1 MVRGRIAVAIGVSLC
16 GVAGCGDSEAVPDD
30 AGTTARATDST
41 GTCTDTEA
49 ASDSTTGPPP
59 IIGPTLQITEITDA
73 SPDLV
78 DHPHGSV
85 PGWGG
90 VDMYSPGIGVVDLD
104 GDAVLDLVQPRNH
117 RVTAAE
123 RDLTLF
129 RGIGDGTFERAVDL
143 PWVSSWNPVGIVAFD
158 YDADDDL
165 DIFVAVDGGSSRL
178 FRNDGDMTFVDVTLQ
193 SGIDLDGVRAYTAAA
208 ADVDGDDDLDL
219 YVGAWNEGSKFEG
232 SAPNFLLVNQGD
244 GTFVD
249 GTEAAGVACYGYSTL
264 GQGFAD
270 LDADGD
276 QDLYVANDFFPD
288 CLYENQ
294 GDGTFVDV
302 AETAGIGLGAKHAM
316 GVAIA
321 DMDADGWLDIFVTD
335 DNGTDDTPGNA
346 VYFNRGEG
354 TLAYEERALALGLD
368 GLESSALM
376 WNVCWGIGLVDL
388 DLDGDLDVHTATQND
403 RPELW
408 WQRDDQGGYHQV
420 IELAEPGMDARGSAY
435 ADLDR
440 DGDLDIVLGRR
451 SAPIAILRNDTAGGA
466 SITVRPR
473 PLAAAV
479 GAQITATFDGR
490 TQTVVVQAGSS
501 YLSSEP
507 YEAVLGIGDAATAD
521 IEVRF
526 ANGTVQTISA
536 VAAGEAITVA
546 RD

>member
-1 MVRGRIAVAIGVSLC
+1 MDVVRVAVAGFASLF
-16 GVAGCGDSEAVPDD
+16 GVAGCSVAETSPEATGP
-30 AGTTARATDST
+30 GTDST
-41 GTCTDTEA
+41 ATTDGSA
-49 ASDSTTGPPP
+49 ATDAAADSTTGPPP
-59 IIGPTLQITEITDA
+59 VIGPTLQITDITDA

-78 DHPHGSV
+78 AHPHGSV

-104 GDAVLDLVQPRNH
+104 GDGIFDLVQPRNH
-117 RVTAAE
+117 RVTADE

-158 YDADDDL
+158 YDTDEDL

-178 FRNDGDMTFVDVTLQ
+178 FRNDGDMTFVDVTLEA
-193 SGIDLDGVRAYTAAA
+193 GIDLDGVRAYTAAA

-219 YVGAWNEGSKFEG
+219 YVGAWNQGSEFEG

-249 GTEAAGVACYGYSTL
+249 GTEAAGVACNGYSTL

-270 LDADGD
+270 LDGDGD

-302 AETAGIGLGAKHAM
+302 AEAAGIGLGAKHAM

-354 TLAYEERALALGLD
+354 TLAYEERALELGLD

-388 DLDGDLDVHTATQND
+388 DLDGDLDIHTATHND

-420 IELAEPGMDARGSAY
+420 LELAEPGMDARGSAY
-435 ADLDR
+435 ADLDA
-440 DGDLDIVLGRR
+440 DGDLDLVLGRR
-451 SAPIAILRNDTAGGA
+451 SAPIAILRNDTDGGR

-479 GAQITATFDGR
+479 GAQITATFDGK
-490 TQTVVVQAGSS
+490 TQTVVVRAGSS

-507 YEAVLGIGDAATAD
+507 YEAVLGLGDAATAD

-526 ANGTVQTISA
+526 ANGSVQTIPG
-536 VAAGEAITVA
+536 VAAGEAITVQ
-546 RD
+546 R